1 MRRRIQICGLTLLA
15 TVVLIT
21 TGCQKNRE
29 ENIGISTE
37 EPVVTNAVS
46 DEVLVTEN
54 TEVAT
59 INISELEELAG
70 VQWIVVE
77 QAHNIY
83 HGMFGQEESYLS
95 LWIDRVSNEAQV
107 IFAGAYHS
115 EKMTFMCQL
124 LEDGVRYSDDS
135 YYLLL
140 RQQEDESLTGY
151 FYEKGKEIA
160 EVSLTLEAV
169 NYGVDKN
176 HLYQIGSNEDVESFA
191 QKVLNAIN
199 GYDFDAFLDYVTFP
213 LYVHVN
219 QAMQLIETKEQLKEL
234 GEEVIFTDEF
244 ISSMAV
250 ANADIM
256 FCNGDDGVM
265 LGDGS
270 YNIWIN
276 TDEEGKLKVVSINN

>member
-37 EPVVTNAVS
+37 EPVVTNVVS

>member
-1 MRRRIQICGLTLLA
+1 MRRRIRICGLTLLA

>member
-21 TGCQKNRE
+21 TGCQKNRG
-29 ENIGISTE
+29 ENIGTSTE

-59 INISELEELAG
+59 INISELEELTG
-70 VQWIVVE
+70 VQWTIVE

-95 LWIDRVSNEAQV
+95 LWIDPVSNEAQV

-176 HLYQIGSNEDVESFA
+176 HLYQIGSNEEVESFA
-191 QKVLNAIN
+191 QKVLDAIN
-199 GYDFDAFLDYVTFP
+199 GYDFDAFLDYVAFP

-234 GEEVIFTDEF
+234 GGEVIFTDEF

-270 YNIWIN
+270 YNVWIN